1 MKKSE
6 VGQLLTAI
14 ATTDNRTIGM
24 LDIDTWNAI
33 LPADMPLDAALA
45 AVVNHRRTS
54 TEWLMPK
61 HIIDA
66 VAAVRRE
73 RLTRA
78 GTPPIPG
85 NLSWH
90 QEKEWRQLWCAKVK
104 DGATSEQAAAET
116 SIAMRIHELPAV
128 ENAVAQQ
135 AIESFSRA
143 RSIPKAERPKPP
155 KYRWG
160 PWVLGHHDAGDNP
173 VYGHVDATTLFC
185 TEGYG
190 IPLHDFATAERLEFW
205 LGQIAGKGW
214 GTKDV
219 VHSLERAFWD
229 LHPEAAPEAAA
240 S

>member
-1 MKKSE
+1 MEKHE
-6 VGQLLTAI
+6 VARLLA
-14 ATTDNRTIGM
+14 AVAATDNRTVGK
-24 LDIDTWNAI
+24 LDVETWAQI
-33 LPADMPLDAALA
+33 LPADMALA
-45 AVVNHRRTS
+45 DAMGAVVAHRRTS

-61 HIIDA
+61 HIIDS
-66 VAAVRRE
+66 VAAIRRE

-90 QEKEWRQLWCAKVK
+90 QEKEWRQLWSAKVK
-104 DGATSEQAAAET
+104 DGATSEQAAAQT

-128 ENAVAQQ
+128 EDAVAVE
-135 AIESFSRA
+135 AIATFARA

-155 KYRWG
+155 RYRWG
-160 PWVLGHHDAGDNP
+160 PWVLGHHNDSDDP
-173 VYGHVDATTLFC
+173 VYGHVAATTLFC

-190 IPLHDFATAERLEFW
+190 IPLEDFATPERLAFW
-205 LGQIAGKGW
+205 VQQIGGKGW